1 MPVLSA
7 EEFTELNNNKLR
19 SGLAGIG
26 AVMNRTVA
34 TSFDSNNSNAVET
47 ALQNGEYLGFLERDG
62 RPVACGFGKE
72 DALTTGK
79 YQTIYIHSFAVDGE
93 YRGQGLC
100 QTIVNEFIKKFKK
113 HILYL
118 TVRTEEGNVNESA
131 IRCYEK
137 NGFTML
143 PEVYRDHYDGKNNA
157 MVRFPTSGKK
167 SRRTMSRQTR
177 RKKKK

>member
-1 MPVLSA
+1 MPVLSSQ
-7 EEFTELNNNKLR
+7 EFIELNNTKLR
-19 SGLAGIG
+19 NGLAGVG

-34 TSFDSNNSNAVET
+34 TSFNSNNSNAVET

-62 RPVACGFGKE
+62 GPVACGFGKA
-72 DALTTGK
+72 DIATTGK
-79 YQTIYIHSFAVDGE
+79 YQTMYIHSFAVDGE

-100 QTIVNEFIKKFKK
+100 QKIVLEFIKKFKK

-157 MVRFPTSGKK
+157 MLRFPISVKK
-167 SRRTMSRQTR
+167 TRRRTR
-177 RKKKK
+177 RKKK